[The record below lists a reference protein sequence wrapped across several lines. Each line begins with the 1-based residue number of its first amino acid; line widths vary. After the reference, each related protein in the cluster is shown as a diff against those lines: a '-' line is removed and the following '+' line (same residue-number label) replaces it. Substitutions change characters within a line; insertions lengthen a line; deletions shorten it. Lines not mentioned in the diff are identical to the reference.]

1 MKDIRL
7 AFRQLLISD
16 AAVNSLSGGR
26 IFPVNLPEG
35 QRAPSLVYFRIT
47 DFSDYHMLG
56 DSGLQRVFMQLDS
69 WADKHDSSVSL
80 ADAAHDAITGFR
92 GRVVYGSDSPQDFID
107 IRGIFQTT
115 GRDLFDN
122 TVQMFRMSR
131 DYQLMFAER

>member
-26 IFPVNLPEG
+26 VFPVSLPQG
-35 QRAPSLVYFRIT
+35 QRAPSLVYLRIT

-56 DSGLQRVFMQLDS
+56 DSGLQRIFMQLDA
-69 WADKHDSSVSL
+69 WADKHDSSVNLS
-80 ADAAHDAITGFR
+80 DAAHDALTGFR
-92 GRVVYGSDSPQDFID
+92 GRVTFGSNSPADFID
-107 IRGIFQTT
+107 VRGVFQTN

-122 TVQMFRMSR
+122 TVQLYRQSR
-131 DYQLMFAER
+131 DYQIAYAER